1 MGKYDKAVGTLVGK
15 MMKHIKSGSGDE
27 EFFYTS
33 VRDHRPL
40 EDTNYDNKEDYETGM
55 VEVSFVVLRSS
66 NLGTPFVLEAGETDP
81 QLDFVLKLD
90 KRTCSKSYQEIR
102 LELNDAVRH
111 ELEHITQSRMPT
123 KNLQNSSQ
131 KGTLPFVKYLT
142 LPHEIPAYVSGLN
155 RRRKFFKGAPLSSM
169 INDYLLKNRFA
180 FSAGNKN
187 KEFEFVRDTWLQ
199 WASKNLSNTPL

>member
-1 MGKYDKAVGTLVGK
+1 MGKYDKAVGTIVGE
-15 MMKHIKSGSGDE
+15 MMKHIKSGSDDE
-27 EFFYTS
+27 ALFYTS
-33 VRDHRPL
+33 VRDHRPF
-40 EDTNYDNKEDYETGM
+40 EDTNYDDEGDHEVGM
-55 VEVSFVVLRSS
+55 TEVSFTVKRVS
-66 NLGTPFVLEAGETDP
+66 NLGTPFVLDAGETDP
-81 QLDFVLKLD
+81 QLDFILKLD
-90 KRTCSKSYQEIR
+90 KRTCQKTYQEIR
-102 LELNDAVRH
+102 LELNDGVRH
-111 ELEHITQSRMPT
+111 ELEHITQNRMPT

-131 KGTLPFVKYLT
+131 EGTLPFVKYLT